1 MRGGL
6 WWLVLVA
13 FAASAVAPHDRL
25 TWALEIPWVAAGL
38 AWCAWKRPP
47 MTGLLAAALAAHA
60 LVLIAGGQW
69 TYERVPLGEWWREWF
84 GFERNHY
91 DRLGHLFQG
100 FVPALMVREWLH
112 HAGVRFPGPV
122 LKGLVIVF
130 AVEGFSAIFELIEWA
145 AALVLGGGATAYLRQ
160 PGRSLGLP
168 GGHALL
174 PARLHPG
181 HRPVRPLAGPPPGP
195 GCSPADRPIIRR
207 HASVAQ
213 SVEQGI
219 FNPWV
224 VGSIPTGRTIQPAA

>member
-47 MTGLLAAALAAHA
+47 MTGLLAAALGAHA

-91 DRLGHLFQG
+91 DRLGHVFQG

-112 HAGVRFPGPV
+112 YAGVRFPGPV

-145 AALVLGGGATAYLRQ
+145 AALVLGGGATAYLGSQGDPWDAQADMLCCLIGATLATVLFGPWQDR
-160 PGRSLGLP
+160 RLGP
-168 GGHALL
+168 VAA
-174 PARLHPG
+174 PPTAPSSAAT
-181 HRPVRPLAGPPPGP
+181 RP
-195 GCSPADRPIIRR
+195 
-207 HASVAQ
+207 
-213 SVEQGI
+213 
-219 FNPWV
+219 
-224 VGSIPTGRTIQPAA
+224 

>member
-1 MRGGL
+1 
-6 WWLVLVA
+6 
-13 FAASAVAPHDRL
+13 
-25 TWALEIPWVAAGL
+25 
-38 AWCAWKRPP
+38 

-145 AALVLGGGATAYLRQ
+145 AAVLLGGGATAYLGSQGDPWDAQADMLCCLIGATLATVLFGPWQDR
-160 PGRSLGLP
+160 RLG
-168 GGHALL
+168 
-174 PARLHPG
+174 
-181 HRPVRPLAGPPPGP
+181 PVAAP
-195 GCSPADRPIIRR
+195 
-207 HASVAQ
+207 
-213 SVEQGI
+213 
-219 FNPWV
+219 
-224 VGSIPTGRTIQPAA
+224 PAAPSSAATRP